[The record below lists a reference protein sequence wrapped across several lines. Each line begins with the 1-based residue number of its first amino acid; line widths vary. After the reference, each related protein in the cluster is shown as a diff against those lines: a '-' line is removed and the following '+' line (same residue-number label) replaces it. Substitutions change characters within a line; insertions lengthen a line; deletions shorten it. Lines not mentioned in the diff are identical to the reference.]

1 MPCEK
6 RWLLERHGAPKFS
19 KDDRMARNGLPHL
32 FSSFRWFQIAQIRD
46 SCFLCGTMNRIAYLG
61 ALVLAASFAPALLAQ
76 PTQLRLDRD
85 LGPVRITLDAE
96 PGFDYRLEAAP
107 TVSPAGGWD
116 FLGMLALDGN
126 SQNWLDAQ
134 STLLPQRFYRAVKL
148 SPAPSEPAPDFR
160 LIDHLGRSQRLY
172 YYFGAPNVRAVVL
185 MFTGN
190 GCVKLREMVP
200 AIKALA
206 NRFTSQG
213 VVLWLVDA
221 NAGDNR
227 SNILVEAT
235 SIGLSNGPPI
245 LHDAAQLVAR
255 AYHASATP
263 EAVAIDTSTLSIFYR
278 GAVDDRV
285 ASNAVATTQHYLS
298 NALSGFLA
306 SGTVSPRQTQP
317 AGCAIALNP
326 PYPDLSYANDIAP
339 LLQAKCVRCHSP
351 GNIGTWA
358 MTNHAIVQ
366 LRAQFIRE
374 QVMSGLMPPWH
385 ADPFYGSFTNDS
397 SMKPD
402 ESAKLIQW
410 LDAGAP
416 RGTGPDPL
424 VESPPSATIYPYAWP
439 ANLGQPDA
447 ILRIPLQSVPADGTV
462 DYRYI
467 NVVNTA
473 FATDVWLRAAVVRPS
488 NSRVV
493 HHCLVFQGTGGLNG
507 LDGFFAGYVPGA
519 DPTSFPAGTGK
530 LLKRGE
536 TLRFQMHY
544 TTVGE
549 SLTDQTEIGL
559 YVMPVPPAFA
569 LQTRSAFNGPF
580 TLGTI
585 PITANT
591 GNFEL
596 TAQHPSSGTLTT
608 NIVLY
613 EMSPHMHLRG
623 SHFKYE
629 AVYPNGTR
637 ETLLSVPYYIFH
649 WQALYRLTQP
659 KYLPRGSR
667 IVCTAGWDNT
677 AQNVE
682 LMEAYESSGNPGYLP
697 GDDVFFG
704 EQSWNEMFIGYMNYA
719 EVPGPP

>member
-1 MPCEK
+1 MKPI
-6 RWLLERHGAPKFS
+6 KF
-19 KDDRMARNGLPHL
+19 
-32 FSSFRWFQIAQIRD
+32 FSV
-46 SCFLCGTMNRIAYLG
+46 
-61 ALVLAASFAPALLAQ
+61 LVLAASLAPPILAQ

-85 LGPVRITLDAE
+85 LGPVRVTLNAE
-96 PGFDYRLEAAP
+96 PGFDYRLEA
-107 TVSPAGGWD
+107 SPALSPSTEWD
-116 FLGMLALDGN
+116 FLGTLAVDGS
-126 SQNWLDAQ
+126 SQSWLDSQ
-134 STLLPQRFYRAVKL
+134 SMLQPQRFYRAVKL
-148 SPAPSEPAPDFR
+148 SPAPPEPAPDFR

-190 GCVKLREMVP
+190 GCLKLREMVP
-200 AIKALA
+200 AIRALT

-213 VVLWLVDA
+213 VVFWLIDA

-227 SNILVEAT
+227 SNILVAAT

-263 EAVAIDTSTLSIFYR
+263 EAIAIDNATLSIFYR
-278 GAVDDRV
+278 GAIDDRIS
-285 ASNAVATTQHYLS
+285 SNALTTTQHYLS
-298 NALSGFLA
+298 NALSSFLA

-317 AGCAIALNP
+317 AGCAIVLNP

-339 LLQAKCVRCHSP
+339 ILQSKCVRCHSL

-358 MTNHAIVQ
+358 MTNHAVVQ
-366 LRAQFIRE
+366 TRAQFIRE

-385 ADPFYGSFTNDS
+385 ADPFYGSFTNDAS
-397 SMKPD
+397 LKPD
-402 ESAKLIQW
+402 QAAKLIQW
-410 LDAGAP
+410 LDAGAL

-424 VESPPSATIYPYAWP
+424 AESPPSATIYPYAWP
-439 ANLGQPDA
+439 ASLGQPDA
-447 ILRIPLQSVPADGTV
+447 ILRIPSQSVPADGTV

-467 NVVNTA
+467 NVINTA
-473 FATDVWLRAAVVRPS
+473 FATNVWLRAAVVRPG
-488 NSRVV
+488 NTRVV

-507 LDGFFAGYVPGA
+507 LDGFFSGYVPGFDA
-519 DPTSFPAGTGK
+519 TTFPAGTGK
-530 LLKRGE
+530 LLKGGE

-549 SLTDQTEIGL
+549 SQTDQTEIGL
-559 YVMPVPPAFA
+559 YLAPAPPTYP
-569 LQTRSAFNGPF
+569 LQTKSAFNVF
-580 TLGTI
+580 IQI
-585 PITANT
+585 PPNTADYST
-591 GNFEL
+591 
-596 TAQHPSSGTLTT
+596 TAQHPAAPNTLTT
-608 NIVLY
+608 NILLY

-629 AVYPNGTR
+629 AIYPNGTR

-659 KYLPRGSR
+659 KYLPKGSR

-677 AQNVE
+677 TQNFE
-682 LMEAYESSGNPGYLP
+682 LMEAYESSGNPAYLP
-697 GDDVFFG
+697 DHAVSFE
-704 EQSWNEMFIGYMNYA
+704 EQSWDEMFIGYLNYA